1 MATAPGDAPRFRVEI
16 RATGR
21 SMRIIEFQGETALAE
36 ATAFF
41 DDMKKQADVYE
52 LSLAKFVGDDWRDV
66 TPAIRRGRRG
76 KWEVAM

>member
-1 MATAPGDAPRFRVEI
+1 MDAQRFRVEI

-21 SMRIIEFQGETALAE
+21 SMRFIEFQGDTDLAE

-52 LSLAKFVGDDWRDV
+52 LSLAKFVGDDWLDV

-76 KWEVAM
+76 KWEVAE